1 MSANVGE
8 APRGAKDSGNTAVYR
23 VGPTAWRSR
32 VEGRMEQGIA
42 RAPRTKPPSGCAALA
57 LGLSSHS
64 ELTAALAERM
74 RAWAQGG
81 AAP

>member
-8 APRGAKDSGNTAVYR
+8 APRGAKDSGNTAVYW
-23 VGPTAWRSR
+23 VGPTASRPR

-42 RAPRTKPPSGCAALA
+42 SASRTKPPRAVLPR
-57 LGLSSHS
+57 SSRYLLLLK
-64 ELTAALAERM
+64 LTAVLADRM